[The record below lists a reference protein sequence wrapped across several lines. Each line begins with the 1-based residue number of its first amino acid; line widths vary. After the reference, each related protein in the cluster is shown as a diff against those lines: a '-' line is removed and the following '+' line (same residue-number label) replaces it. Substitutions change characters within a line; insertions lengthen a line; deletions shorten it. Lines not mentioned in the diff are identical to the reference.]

1 MFGAIIGDIAGSTYE
16 FTGNKDPDVDLFP
29 SLSDFTDDSILTVA
43 TCEVLLAGENAV
55 NAVNEMAFR
64 HTYRDYGARY
74 SSPMGGYGMR
84 FAGWLRAPDAEAMP
98 YGSFGNGSAMRVTP
112 VGLAC
117 RSVEEV
123 LAVAERSARVT
134 HDHPEGIKGAQA
146 TALAVFLGKNGATK
160 EAIRKEITSRFDYE
174 LDRTVADIRPHY
186 HFNES
191 CQGTVPEAIVA
202 FLDSSDFES
211 ALRNAI
217 SLGGDADTIGCIVG
231 GIAHAFYKEI
241 PEPFLQR
248 ASELLPGE
256 FLNVLEKFH
265 ARFAL

>member
-1 MFGAIIGDIAGSTYE
+1 M
-16 FTGNKDPDVDLFP
+16 
-29 SLSDFTDDSILTVA
+29 
-43 TCEVLLAGENAV
+43 
-55 NAVNEMAFR
+55 
-64 HTYRDYGARY
+64 
-74 SSPMGGYGMR
+74 
-84 FAGWLRAPDAEAMP
+84 
-98 YGSFGNGSAMRVTP
+98 
-112 VGLAC
+112 
-117 RSVEEV
+117 
-123 LAVAERSARVT
+123 
-134 HDHPEGIKGAQA
+134 
-146 TALAVFLGKNGATK
+146 
-160 EAIRKEITSRFDYE
+160 
-174 LDRTVADIRPHY
+174 
-186 HFNES
+186 
-191 CQGTVPEAIVA
+191 PEAIIA